1 MLRRDFQVGVLIAG
15 SATGAGLCG
24 ENHSSALLKTHGC
37 DILTQILGLVT
48 DVDVVI
54 RAAVITS
61 DGKPR
66 QITFHRQSGI
76 IGDALSAMLLPH
88 NLTMVIHI
96 GRIGQNRN
104 IIGSL
109 KFFSNFIIN
118 IINAHSLNSSAFI
131 PASIK

>member
-15 SATGAGLCG
+15 SAAGAGLRGKDHCA
-24 ENHSSALLKTHGC
+24 ALLKTHC
-37 DILTQILGLVT
+37 RNILTQIMGFIA
-48 DVDVVI
+48 DIDVVI

-61 DGKPR
+61 DGKPC
-66 QITFHRQSGI
+66 QITFHRQSSI
-76 IGDALSAMLLPH
+76 IGDTLSAMLLPH

-109 KFFSNFIIN
+109 KFFFNFIIN
-118 IINAHSLNSSAFI
+118 IINAHSLNSPAFTA
-131 PASIK
+131 AS